1 MKQSLKSQIYSEL
14 KERGYLTL
22 DQVHAIAHR
31 EGKKESNA
39 ERTLR
44 PSNSGTCVETIY
56 DLKKQVKGYKWTE
69 ALSPDVYTQ
78 EEINRRAL
86 AYHKQSLF

>member
-1 MKQSLKSQIYSEL
+1 MSLKSKIYQEL
-14 KERGYLTL
+14 EFKGYLTL

-44 PSNSGTCVETIY
+44 PSNSGLKVETIY
-56 DLKKQVKGYKWTE
+56 DLKGQVKGYRWIGQISE
-69 ALSPDVYTQ
+69 AYTP
-78 EEINRRAL
+78 EERERREVASRCP
-86 AYHKQSLF
+86 KLF